1 MTPPLPL
8 TPMKLGDRLFEWGT
22 RTFVM
27 GIINTTPDSFS
38 GDGLAGSVEAAVAQ
52 AKRMIREGAD
62 ILDVGGESTRP
73 GAEPVS
79 EDEELRRTA
88 PVVAAVSR
96 LGVPVSI
103 DTRRAAVAD
112 AALSAGG
119 SLINDVTALS
129 DAPQM
134 VAIASKHGAAVCL
147 MHMRGEPRTMQE
159 APEYADVAREV
170 SDYLRKRAAALADA
184 GIPRERMLVDPG
196 IGFGKTLDH
205 NLDLLNCLDVIRERC
220 KLPVL
225 VGPSR
230 KSFIGRILDLPVE
243 QRIFGTAAAVAVAV
257 ARGADVVRVHD
268 VAEIAQT
275 ARLAD
280 AIVRR

>member
-1 MTPPLPL
+1 MQ
-8 TPMKLGDRLFEWGT
+8 LGDHVLEWGT

-52 AKRMIREGAD
+52 AERMIREGAD

-73 GAEPVS
+73 GAEPVP

-88 PVVAAVSR
+88 PVVAAMSR

-112 AALSAGG
+112 AALSAGA

-129 DAPQM
+129 EEPDM
-134 VAIASKHGAAVCL
+134 VSVALRHEAGICL
-147 MHMRGEPRTMQE
+147 MHMRGEPRTMQD
-159 APEYADVAREV
+159 APEYDDVVRGVA
-170 SDYLRKRAAALADA
+170 DYLRQRAEVLADA
-184 GIPRERMLVDPG
+184 GIPYQRMLVDPG

-205 NLDLLNCLDVIRERC
+205 NLDLMNNLDVIRERC

-230 KSFIGRILDLPVE
+230 KSFIGRVLDLPVE